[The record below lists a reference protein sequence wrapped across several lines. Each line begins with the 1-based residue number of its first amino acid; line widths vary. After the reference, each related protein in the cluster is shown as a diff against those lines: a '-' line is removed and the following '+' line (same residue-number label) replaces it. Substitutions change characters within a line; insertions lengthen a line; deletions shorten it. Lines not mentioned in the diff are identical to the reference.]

1 MKQLWING
9 EYVDV
14 TDEIYTAY
22 LKGQRKINYFE
33 KDLKSERVIKDK
45 NGDIKK
51 IIPIREDS
59 LDRLLSDNQRQFS
72 DDSESVETV
81 VETNDEIDKLHNA
94 LNQLSADKWAIIK
107 MLFYDEMSE
116 RDNVKQITE
125 KESQLN
131 NKKTD
136 MKKIDFYYEQFISWA
151 DEFDNASQERKRM
164 IICTLFKEIT
174 VGKGY
179 KIEILMDSSYEQF
192 LR

>member
-51 IIPIREDS
+51 IIPSREDS

-72 DDSESVETV
+72 DDSESVESV
-81 VETNDEIDKLHNA
+81 VQMNDEIDKLHNA
-94 LNQLSADKWAIIK
+94 LNQLSADEWAIVK

-116 RDNVKQITE
+116 RDTAKVLGI
-125 KESQLN
+125 SQVAV
-131 NKKTD
+131 NKRKHRILKKL
-136 MKKIDFYYEQFISWA
+136 KKII
-151 DEFDNASQERKRM
+151 N
-164 IICTLFKEIT
+164 L
-174 VGKGY
+174 
-179 KIEILMDSSYEQF
+179 
-192 LR
+192 